1 MAALA
6 LAPKHK
12 LKKTIP
18 RKVASYTSKDI
29 TTLRFPDNVRSN
41 PSMYLGSVDAAG
53 VWLTCRELLDNALDE
68 HLAGRNDAVLLHVDK
83 DGSYWVQDRGNGV
96 PQGIKKFV
104 LHVNGKDVQ
113 SKMPTMQ
120 AVFGELHTSGKYRSD
135 AYATSVGTHGIGAKG
150 TNATAEFFDVFTCY
164 EGKWYTIGFK
174 KGKITTHVAPCK
186 PPKGPDGKL
195 VKRGTLIH
203 FKPDPTIFTVKSF
216 PPEMVMQ
223 WADVMSHLNPGFAII
238 VSSPKGKR
246 QFLSKIGPVGYV
258 QQRIEK
264 LKTEA
269 ERLMFEYKSDLA
281 DVVVAFS
288 NYDGCDVRGFT
299 NGLNNPQG
307 GKHLDAVTGA
317 LYAGL
322 KPYIKTKK
330 VEGKVV
336 PVFREAD
343 FKEGL
348 VGLVNAKLH
357 KAEFSSQDKARL
369 TDARMGA
376 VFEKELTVAT
386 LKFFKD
392 NKALAIRLC
401 ARATKLNELKTKF
414 TLSKNAASTLNA
426 MKRNGLPAKYA
437 GFDSKT
443 KIEDRELF
451 IVEGD
456 SAGGTVKKA
465 RFAYQ
470 AVLPL
475 KGKIMNALK
484 DAKGKTMESEEILNI
499 LAAIGFDP
507 KAVDPYAK
515 LTVGKIVCLADPDP
529 DGPFVGDTAIRVRH
543 AVREGIDAPVE
554 IKDGC
559 VPIQMLAE
567 WASTGSDTFEVPVWH
582 NNKEIWAPATA
593 HLVKNVDQLVAL
605 EIGKTKVRVDRS
617 HRFQCVFTRA
627 MRGRDVDDVD
637 DDGRLVW
644 CRAEDLK
651 VGDRIYCPAFNGK
664 RNGSKIDVAT
674 TDKETGLGFQ
684 PVSKMRIQDLTVP
697 VPVYCLTVPQ
707 YHSFIMP
714 SGIVSANC
722 HINSLLLTLFYR
734 YLPELFSR
742 GMVFVA
748 NSPEFYSI
756 HSNQL
761 VTGESLTDMS
771 KKLKAIKAPAS
782 VAINHIKGWGE
793 INAPLMKILAMDPAT
808 RKLIKIAAIAHED
821 KVDFERL
828 MNDDVAYRREMLGLP
843 SNAPMSDDEAPKA
856 RVARKVPVVAK
867 RAAKVTNGLRPVG
880 KTKRRVVEDDDEE
893 TDDERRERKQYRQG
907 MAVRGNRALGIS

>member
-1 MAALA
+1 MVAT
-6 LAPKHK
+6 
-12 LKKTIP
+12 KKVAVKGKP
-18 RKVASYTSKDI
+18 ASYTSKDI

-53 VWLTCRELLDNALDE
+53 VWLTARELLDNALDE
-68 HLAGRNDAVLLHVDK
+68 ALAGRNDAVMLHVDK
-83 DGSYWVQDRGNGV
+83 DGSYWVLDRGNGV
-96 PQGIKKFV
+96 PQGVKKFTV
-104 LHVNGKDVQ
+104 HVNGKDVDT
-113 SKMPTMQ
+113 KMPTMQ

-150 TNATAEFFDVFTCY
+150 TNATSEFFDVHTFF

-174 KGKITTHVAPCK
+174 KGKLTTHVTQCRA
-186 PPKGPDGKL
+186 PKGPDGKIL
-195 VKRGTLIH
+195 KKGTMIH

-216 PPEMVMQ
+216 PPSMVME

-246 QFLSKIGPVGYV
+246 QFLSKVGPAGYV
-258 QQRIEK
+258 TQRIEK

-299 NGLNNPQG
+299 NGLNNAQG

-330 VEGKVV
+330 VEGKAV

-376 VFEKELTVAT
+376 AFEKELTIAT
-386 LKFFKD
+386 VKFFKE
-392 NKALAIRLC
+392 NKALAQRLC

-414 TLSKNAASTLNA
+414 TLSKKAASTLNA

-443 KIEDRELF
+443 KTEDRELF

-465 RFAYQ
+465 RYAYQ

-484 DAKGKTMESEEILNI
+484 DGKGKTLESEEILNI
-499 LAAIGFDP
+499 LAAIGFDV
-507 KAVDPYAK
+507 KATDPYAK

-529 DGPFVGDTAIRVRH
+529 DGPFVGDTKIRVNHDRK
-543 AVREGIDAPVE
+543 AGEPGE
-554 IKDGC
+554 SF
-559 VPIQMLAE
+559 PIVHRGEVSIATLAD
-567 WASTGSDTFEVPVWH
+567 WTVSGTPFEVPVWH
-582 NNKEIWAPATA
+582 NGKEIWAPATA
-593 HLVKNVDQLVAL
+593 SLVKNVDRLVAL
-605 EIGKTKVRVDRS
+605 EIGKTKIRVDES
-617 HRFQCVFTRA
+617 HRFQCVFTKA
-627 MRGRDVDDVD
+627 MRGRDVDDVEGED
-637 DDGRLVW
+637 KLVW
-644 CRAEDLK
+644 VRAEDLK
-651 VGDRIYCPAFNGK
+651 VGDRIYCPSNNGT
-664 RNGSKIDVAT
+664 RDISL
-674 TDKETGLGFQ
+674 TDKESKLGYQ
-684 PVSKMRIQDLTVP
+684 PVSKMRIQNLDQP
-697 VPVYCLTVPQ
+697 VPVYCLTVQ
-707 YHSFIMP
+707 KYHHFMLP

-756 HSNQL
+756 HKNQL
-761 VTGESLTDMS
+761 VTGESLSDMG
-771 KKLKAIKAPAS
+771 KKLKKIGAPAS
-782 VAINHIKGWGE
+782 ITVQHIKGWGE

-808 RKLIKIAAIAHED
+808 RKLIKIAAIQHDD

-828 MNDDVAYRREMLGLP
+828 MNDDVAYRRDMLGLP
-843 SNAPMSDDEAPKA
+843 QNATGGEEEEAPAKKVAA
-856 RVARKVPVVAK
+856 RKQVAAKKTAARKVANAKIVHRRDAIEAK
-867 RAAKVTNGLRPVG
+867 RIEKRRLKPTG
-880 KTKRRVVEDDDEE
+880 KTVL
-893 TDDERRERKQYRQG
+893 RK
-907 MAVRGNRALGIS
+907 AA